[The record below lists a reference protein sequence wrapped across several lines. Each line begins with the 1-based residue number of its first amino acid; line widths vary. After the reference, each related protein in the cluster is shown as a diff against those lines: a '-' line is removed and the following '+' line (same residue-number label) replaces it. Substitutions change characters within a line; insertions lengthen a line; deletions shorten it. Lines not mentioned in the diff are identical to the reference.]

1 MNYYKKIDIDF
12 YDEIVRD
19 TLSYLLNQKPDIYN
33 RDITKAGSFNVLDL
47 EEFKKF
53 CPKLDL
59 GFAKYNLVCNLAVAF
74 VMYNNAQTTI
84 HIDVYKP
91 SHKNKTRINVPILN
105 TKDTF
110 TRFYEGGEFVLY
122 TNPIT
127 DITNY
132 TLRGIKGLKLVD
144 KVEIDKPTVVRVDV
158 PHDVKIDLKNVP
170 RITLSLGFDKDP
182 VFLLDE
188 LI

>member
-12 YDEIVRD
+12 YDEIVKD
-19 TLSYLLNQKPDIYN
+19 TLSYLLNQKPDIYYRN
-33 RDITKAGSFNVLDL
+33 VNKAGSFNILDL

-74 VMYNNAQTTI
+74 VLYNNEQTNI

-91 SHKNKTRINVPILN
+91 THKNITRINIPILN
-105 TKDTF
+105 TKNTF
-110 TRFYEGGEFVLY
+110 TRFYSGGEFSLV

-127 DITNY
+127 GITSY
-132 TLRGIKGLKLVD
+132 KLTGITGLKLVD
-144 KVEIDKPTVVRVDV
+144 KVEIDKPTVIKVNE

-170 RITLSLGFDKDP
+170 RITLSLGFDIDP
-182 VFLLDE
+182 VFLLDDS
-188 LI
+188 I

>member
-12 YDEIVRD
+12 YDEIVQD
-19 TLSYLLNQKPDIYN
+19 TLSYLLHQKPDIYN
-33 RDITKAGSFNVLDL
+33 RNTATSGSFNVLNL

-74 VMYNNAQTTI
+74 VMYDNTQTTI
-84 HIDVYKP
+84 HIDVYK
-91 SHKNKTRINVPILN
+91 STHINKTRINVPILN

-110 TRFYEGGEFVLY
+110 TRFYEGGEFALY
-122 TNPIT
+122 TNPVT
-127 DITNY
+127 NITNY
-132 TLRGIKGLKLVD
+132 TMRGIKGLKLVD

-182 VFLLDE
+182 VFLVDGLA
-188 LI
+188 